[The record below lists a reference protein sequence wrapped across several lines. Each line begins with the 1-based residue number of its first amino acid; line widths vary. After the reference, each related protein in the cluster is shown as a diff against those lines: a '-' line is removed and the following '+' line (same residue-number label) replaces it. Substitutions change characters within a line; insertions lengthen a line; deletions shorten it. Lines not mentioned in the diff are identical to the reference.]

1 MSNPEDFLRSLGSTS
16 TEVAESL
23 RAMGVKAERET
34 CYRCPIAVVL
44 VDELGMEV
52 DDVAVNDKRASF
64 QDAQRTSVFL
74 PLAVRKFIAE
84 FDSGNYPFLEGD
96 HLAWLRQQRAARR
109 SLAGQM
115 KIGGPS

>member
-1 MSNPEDFLRSLGSTS
+1 MSNPEEFLRSLGSTS

-44 VDELGMEV
+44 VAELGLEL
-52 DDVAVNDKRASF
+52 DDVAVDDKTASI
-64 QDAQRTSVFL
+64 QDAERTAAFL
-74 PLAVRKFIAE
+74 PVAVRKFIEE
-84 FDSGNYPFLEGD
+84 FDRGNYPFLEGD

-109 SLAGQM
+109 ALAGQM
-115 KIGGPS
+115 TIGGSS

>member
-1 MSNPEDFLRSLGSTS
+1 VSDPVEFLRSLGSTS

-44 VDELGMEV
+44 VDELGMDVDDIEV
-52 DDVAVNDKRASF
+52 DGKTASF
-64 QDAQRTSVFL
+64 QDAERPSLHL
-74 PLAVRKFIAE
+74 PGAVRKFIDE
-84 FDSGNYPFLEGD
+84 FDNGSYPFLEGD
-96 HLAWLRQQRAARR
+96 HLEWLRKQRAARR

-115 KIGGPS
+115 TIGGSA